1 MVRRALL
8 SANNQWQPILR
19 GSKLL
24 RAIMH
29 SFSTVSISIIG
40 VEQDDVAFGH
50 LSTFRNVV
58 LDILELSQHTEFAY
72 MPTYSVRPHLI

>member
-24 RAIMH
+24 RA
-29 SFSTVSISIIG
+29 TVSISIIG